1 MGPLLSAGI
10 MLGLKGLDS
19 LFGGKAKEAQYD
31 ENRDATIAGLGLKQK
46 MSEDRRRAIL
56 ALANSLMNRIPETTA
71 GGGVRTNIGLDPAIF
86 EMLNK
91 ERSYDFASAVP
102 ESKGGVSGFLSGLF
116 GGAAETVP
124 YLNSPLSQPGQPGA
138 VPQPAAGAANIPSG
152 DLTAPNISLDELL
165 YMNGEDD

>member
-10 MLGLKGLDS
+10 MLGLKGLGS
-19 LFGGKAKEAQYD
+19 LFGGKSKEAQYD

-116 GGAAETVP
+116 GGAAETIP
-124 YLNSPLSQPGQPGA
+124 YMKSPT
-138 VPQPAAGAANIPSG
+138 AAASPTTPSTPNPFADPNFNLAPPTVTLD
-152 DLTAPNISLDELL
+152 DLMNLDD
-165 YMNGEDD
+165 ED